1 MDFND
6 SPEEARIRKEV
17 RAFLSQYW
25 PEKDPDSEAGG
36 GLFAMFSEE
45 SEEDAEKMIAEAR
58 KWQGIKTTHGW
69 ACINWPKAYGGR
81 GGTILENII
90 FAQEE
95 SKFEVP
101 STNVFMLGIGLA
113 GPTIQMHGTEEQKQR
128 WLPGILSGDD
138 IWCQLFSEPAAGS
151 DLAGLRTSAVK
162 KNDHWVVN
170 GQKVWNSGAHY
181 SNWGI
186 LVTRTDVDAP
196 KHKGLTYFVV
206 DMNSPGIEVR
216 PIKQITGGANFNE
229 VFLTDVCIPDE
240 NRLDKVGNGWG
251 VALTTLMN
259 ERMGIG
265 GGMGAF
271 GGSSMTRNFFT
282 LLEEYTIEG
291 RPARENAQARQK
303 VAEFYCRFK
312 ALENTGNRAMSAL
325 SQGSIPGP
333 EGSTLKLS
341 IGLLMQ
347 EMAAFCME
355 LQGPFA
361 AAVDHNAFLNG
372 LFQQVYLGIPA
383 IRIAGGTDEIQRNI
397 IGERILNLPT
407 ELRVDKGVAFK
418 DIPSAVRS

>member
-17 RAFLSQYW
+17 RAFLSQHW
-25 PEKDPDSEAGG
+25 SEKDPDSDSGG
-36 GLFAMFSEE
+36 GLFAMFAEE
-45 SEEDAEKMIAEAR
+45 SEDDAEKMIAEAR
-58 KWQGIKTTHGW
+58 SWQKTKTENRW

-90 FAQEE
+90 YSQEE
-95 SKFEVP
+95 GKFEVP
-101 STNVFMLGIGLA
+101 PTNVFMLGIGLA

-138 IWCQLFSEPAAGS
+138 IWCQLFSEPGAGS

-162 KNDHWVVN
+162 DGDDWIVN
-170 GQKVWNSGAHY
+170 GQKVWTSGAHY

-186 LVTRTDVDAP
+186 LVTRTDPDAP

-206 DMNSPGIEVR
+206 DMTSPGIEVR

-229 VFLTDVCIPDE
+229 VFLSDVRIPDE
-240 NRLDKVGNGWG
+240 NRLDKIGNGWG

-265 GGMGAF
+265 GGMGVG
-271 GGSSMTRNFFT
+271 GGSMMRHFFA
-282 LLEEYTIEG
+282 LLDDYTING
-291 RPARENAQARQK
+291 KPARDDAAARHK

-312 ALENTGNRAMSAL
+312 ALEHTGNRAMSAL
-325 SQGSIPGP
+325 SQGSMPGP

-341 IGLLMQ
+341 IGILMQ

-361 AAVDHNAFLNG
+361 MVVDQSAFLNG
-372 LFQQVYLGIPA
+372 LYQQVYLGIPA

-407 ELRVDKGVAFK
+407 EIRVDKGIPFK
-418 DIPSAVRS
+418 DIPTAQRR